1 LQSSDSQAANK
12 GKSKQ
17 NTKKDVDEEG
27 TSTGKDFIS
36 KGSVIDL
43 AVAVVIG
50 GAFGQIVS
58 SAVNDI
64 LMPVIGIVLGGI
76 DFASWKITLK
86 EAVVAANGA
95 IGKPAVTMNIGN
107 FLQVTVNFLLIALFI
122 FIALKGL
129 MKLKKKEVAP
139 PAAPPK
145 PSEEAQLLAEIRDL
159 LKKD

>member
-1 LQSSDSQAANK
+1 MSFI
-12 GKSKQ
+12 
-17 NTKKDVDEEG
+17 KDF
-27 TSTGKDFIS
+27 KDFIS

-64 LMPVIGIVLGGI
+64 LMPVVGIVLGGI

-86 EAVVAANGA
+86 EAVVTANGA
-95 IGKPAVTMNIGN
+95 ISKPAVTMNIGN

-139 PAAPPK
+139 PSAPPK
-145 PSEEAQLLAEIRDL
+145 PSEEVQLLAEIRDL
-159 LKKD
+159 LKKDKS

>member
-1 LQSSDSQAANK
+1 MSFI
-12 GKSKQ
+12 
-17 NTKKDVDEEG
+17 KDF
-27 TSTGKDFIS
+27 KDFIS

-95 IGKPAVTMNIGN
+95 ISKPAVTMNIGN

-159 LKKD
+159 LKKDKS

>member
-1 LQSSDSQAANK
+1 MSFI
-12 GKSKQ
+12 
-17 NTKKDVDEEG
+17 KDF
-27 TSTGKDFIS
+27 KDFIS

>member
-1 LQSSDSQAANK
+1 MSFIK
-12 GKSKQ
+12 
-17 NTKKDVDEEG
+17 EF
-27 TSTGKDFIS
+27 KDFIS

-64 LMPVIGIVLGGI
+64 LMPVVGLLLGGI

-86 EAVVAANGA
+86 EAVVAANGT
-95 IGKPAVTMNIGN
+95 IGQPAVTMNIGS
-107 FLQVTVNFLLIALFI
+107 FIQVTVNFLLIALFI

-129 MKLKKKEVAP
+129 MHLKRQKAAAP
-139 PAAPPK
+139 PAPAAP
-145 PSEEAQLLAEIRDL
+145 SQEAQLLAEIRDL
-159 LKKD
+159 LKKEQG

>member
-1 LQSSDSQAANK
+1 MSFI
-12 GKSKQ
+12 
-17 NTKKDVDEEG
+17 KDF
-27 TSTGKDFIS
+27 KDFIS

-86 EAVVAANGA
+86 EAVVATNGA

-159 LKKD
+159 LKKN

>member
-1 LQSSDSQAANK
+1 MSFIK
-12 GKSKQ
+12 
-17 NTKKDVDEEG
+17 EF
-27 TSTGKDFIS
+27 KDFIS

-64 LMPVIGIVLGGI
+64 LMPVIGILIGGI

-86 EAVVAANGA
+86 EAVVATNGT
-95 IGKPAVTMNIGN
+95 ISKPAVTMNIGS
-107 FLQVTVNFLLIALFI
+107 FIQVTVNFLLIALFI

-129 MKLKKKEVAP
+129 MRLKKKEAAVP
-139 PAAPPK
+139 PAPAA
-145 PSEEAQLLAEIRDL
+145 PSEEAHLLAEIRDL
-159 LKKD
+159 LKKG